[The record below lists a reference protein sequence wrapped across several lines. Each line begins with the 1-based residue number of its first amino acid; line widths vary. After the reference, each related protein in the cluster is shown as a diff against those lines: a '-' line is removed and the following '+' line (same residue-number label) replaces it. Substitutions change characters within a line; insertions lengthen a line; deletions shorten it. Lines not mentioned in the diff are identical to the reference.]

1 MNKSTISL
9 TPEAVEALNNLCDAG
24 NVDSII
30 VKLGNAEESLQKV
43 AYNDMTGE
51 QDYLFRFAYDLKM
64 IREQFENLE
73 KILGYEPDRD

>member
-1 MNKSTISL
+1 MNPVINL
-9 TPEAVEALNNLCDAG
+9 TPETVEALNHLCDAG

-43 AYNDMTGE
+43 AYEDMTGH

-73 KILGYEPDRD
+73 KTLGYEPDRE